1 MAKRDKLQVMLC
13 VPGPYMP
20 ANERYIVAKVYDGKR
35 NHFFQFGRDWSIKHV
50 WEMVPRLYMDSKFKP
65 RARKA
70 VS

>member
-13 VPGPYMP
+13 VPGPHMP
-20 ANERYIVAKVYDGKR
+20 ASERFIVARVFDGKR
-35 NHFFQFGRDWSIKHV
+35 NYFFQFGRDWSINHV

>member
-13 VPGPYMP
+13 VPGQYMP
-20 ANERYIVAKVYDGKR
+20 TSERYIVAKVYDGKR
-35 NHFFQFGRDWSIKHV
+35 NYFYQFGRDCSLKHV

-65 RARKA
+65 RSKK